1 MFSKFS
7 SNSNSNRS
15 NSKSG
20 SNSKTFNSS
29 NKGFSLLEL
38 VIVIILAGVLMAV
51 TFNITI
57 GGVKNGE
64 LAEDLSDVSVLVSSK
79 TTKLFNNLP
88 AEMTKFGTN
97 QTLAGSID
105 PTNLV
110 PGYFDVLNQS
120 GCVIGGSVITNPSD
134 DDKGDDGKDGN
145 PRDDK
150 GGVTKGITNKGGG
163 LPLPTEKEP
172 NEPTLNPT
180 NSIDCSDN
188 INGSNGS
195 SINDNIPRFRRQWAI
210 AKDKPSKGDV
220 TVAVTLV
227 DLRNLTLVRS
237 EILTKVDGASAR

>member
-1 MFSKFS
+1 MFSKFK
-7 SNSNSNRS
+7 NRS
-15 NSKSG
+15 NSSSKNG
-20 SNSKTFNSS
+20 SNSKGFN

-51 TFNITI
+51 TFNMTI

-79 TTKLFNNLP
+79 TSKLFNNLP
-88 AEMTKFGTN
+88 AEMAKFSTN
-97 QTLAGSID
+97 QKLAGSID

-110 PGYFDVLNQS
+110 PGYFDILNQS
-120 GCVIGGSVITNPSD
+120 GCVIGGSVITSPSD
-134 DDKGDDGKDGN
+134 DDKGDDGKDDN
-145 PRDDK
+145 PKDDSK
-150 GGVTKGITNKGGG
+150 NGFTKVVTNKGGG

-172 NEPTLNPT
+172 NEPTPSPT

-210 AKDKPSKGDV
+210 AKNKPNRGDV

-227 DLRNLTLVRS
+227 DLRNQTLVRS
-237 EILTKVDGASAR
+237 EILTKVDGASVR

>member
-1 MFSKFS
+1 MFSKLN
-7 SNSNSNRS
+7 NSNSNK
-15 NSKSG
+15 NVKG
-20 SNSKTFNSS
+20 FN

-51 TFNITI
+51 TFNMTI

-64 LAEDLSDVSVLVSSK
+64 LAEDLSDVFVLVSSK
-79 TTKLFNNLP
+79 TSKIFNNLP
-88 AEMTKFGTN
+88 AEIAKFSAN
-97 QTLAGSID
+97 QKLVGSID

-120 GCVIGGSVITNPSD
+120 GCVIGGTVIASPSD
-134 DDKGDDGKDGN
+134 DDGKDDNPKDDGK
-145 PRDDK
+145 
-150 GGVTKGITNKGGG
+150 GGFTKNISRGGG

-172 NEPTLNPT
+172 NEPTPNPT
-180 NSIDCSDN
+180 TIDCNDN
-188 INGSNGS
+188 VNGSNGS

-210 AKDKPSKGDV
+210 AKDAPNKGDV

-237 EILTKVDGASAR
+237 EILTKVDGASVR

>member
-1 MFSKFS
+1 MFSKL
-7 SNSNSNRS
+7 NR
-15 NSKSG
+15 NNGNNNVKG
-20 SNSKTFNSS
+20 FN

-51 TFNITI
+51 TFNMVV

-79 TTKLFNNLP
+79 TSKIFNNLP
-88 AEMTKFGTN
+88 AEMAKFSAN
-97 QTLAGSID
+97 QKLAGSID

-120 GCVIGGSVITNPSD
+120 GCVISGSVITSPTD
-134 DDKGDDGKDGN
+134 DDKGDDGKDDNPKGGN
-145 PRDDK
+145 PKDDGK
-150 GGVTKGITNKGGG
+150 GGVTKAVSNKGGGG

-172 NEPTLNPT
+172 NEPPSPT
-180 NSIDCSDN
+180 NSIDCNDN

-195 SINDNIPRFRRQWAI
+195 SINDNIPRFRRQWTI
-210 AKDKPSKGDV
+210 AKDAPNKGDV

-227 DLRNLTLVRS
+227 DLRNQTLVRS
-237 EILTKVDGASAR
+237 EILTKVDGASVR

>member
-1 MFSKFS
+1 MFSKL
-7 SNSNSNRS
+7 NR
-15 NSKSG
+15 NNGNNNVKG
-20 SNSKTFNSS
+20 FN

-51 TFNITI
+51 TFNMTI

-79 TTKLFNNLP
+79 TSKLFNNLT
-88 AEMTKFGTN
+88 AEMAKFSAN
-97 QTLAGSID
+97 QKLAGSID

-110 PGYFDVLNQS
+110 PGYFDILNQS
-120 GCVIGGSVITNPSD
+120 GCVIGGSVITSPSD
-134 DDKGDDGKDGN
+134 DNKGDDGKDDN
-145 PRDDK
+145 PKDDK
-150 GGVTKGITNKGGG
+150 GGVTKAVTNKGGGG

-180 NSIDCSDN
+180 NSIDCNDN

-210 AKDKPSKGDV
+210 AKDAPNKGDV

-237 EILTKVDGASAR
+237 EILTKVDGASVR

>member
-1 MFSKFS
+1 MFSKL
-7 SNSNSNRS
+7 NR
-15 NSKSG
+15 NNGNNNVKG
-20 SNSKTFNSS
+20 FN

-51 TFNITI
+51 TFNMTI

-79 TTKLFNNLP
+79 TSKIFNNLP
-88 AEMTKFGTN
+88 AEMAKFGAN

-120 GCVIGGSVITNPSD
+120 GCVIGGTVIASPSD
-134 DDKGDDGKDGN
+134 DDGKDDNPKDDG
-145 PRDDK
+145 K
-150 GGVTKGITNKGGG
+150 GGVTKAVTNKGGGG

-180 NSIDCSDN
+180 TIDCNDN
-188 INGSNGS
+188 VNGSNGS

-210 AKDKPSKGDV
+210 AKDAPNKGDV

-227 DLRNLTLVRS
+227 DLRNQTLVRS
-237 EILTKVDGASAR
+237 EILTKVDGASVR

>member
-1 MFSKFS
+1 MFNKFS
-7 SNSNSNRS
+7 SNRS
-15 NSKSG
+15 NSNKKG
-20 SNSKTFNSS
+20 FN

-51 TFNITI
+51 TFNMTI

-88 AEMTKFGTN
+88 AEMAKFGTN

-120 GCVIGGSVITNPSD
+120 GCVIGGSVITNPSH
-134 DDKGDDGKDGN
+134 DDKGDDGKNNNPKDDG
-145 PRDDK
+145 K
-150 GGVTKGITNKGGG
+150 GGFTKEISRGSG

-172 NEPTLNPT
+172 NEPTPSPT

-195 SINDNIPRFRRQWAI
+195 SINDSIPRFRRQWAI
-210 AKDKPSKGDV
+210 AKNKPNRGDV

-237 EILTKVDGASAR
+237 EILTKVDGESVR